1 MSGELIRYEAAKAA
15 IAEAAR
21 IDEVAE
27 IRDFARQMKAYA
39 KVANDRQML
48 ADASGIQVRAER
60 KLGQLIINAKET
72 GVLGIGRPA
81 RSNLDATEAEDEN
94 GSAGEPF
101 TRVTLS
107 EAGISKKLS
116 MKAQQWARLGDEEFE
131 GKLEDVRERILSDG
145 AIVLNPLKD
154 LSTAEKKERRA
165 EREQA
170 LGQKQMALPDARF
183 GVILTD
189 DEWEHEAWSDA
200 GLGKAAANHY
210 PVSSLDELKKRDV
223 QSLAA
228 DDCVLFMWTTVPH
241 LAQAIELMA
250 HRGFTYKTNCIWKKL
265 YPGAGHG
272 MGYWFWIDHEIL
284 LVGTRGNPP
293 APAPGTQWRSIIEA
307 PVGRHSEKP
316 ELFYGL
322 IESYFPSLPKIE
334 LNARASRPGW
344 VRWGYEAPDDELPGV
359 ATPAPAAVSQI
370 AAGIAFT
377 RDMAEPILL
386 ARYAAEG
393 AKALAVEFG
402 RPASTV
408 RRWATELGLGDKERL
423 KANGAHLGAYL
434 GNGRGA

>member
-1 MSGELIRYEAAKAA
+1 MSGEMIRYEAAKAA

-81 RSNLDATEAEDEN
+81 RSNLDAGDADDDN
-94 GSAGEPF
+94 GSAVEPF

-170 LGQKQMALPDARF
+170 LGQKQMALPNARF
-183 GVILTD
+183 GVIYAD
-189 DEWEHEAWSDA
+189 PEWKFQPYSEET
-200 GLGKAAANHY
+200 GLDRSADNHY
-210 PVSSLDELKKRDV
+210 PTSALEVIKARDV
-223 QSLAA
+223 ASLAA
-228 DDCVLFMWTTVPH
+228 DDCVLFLWATVPM
-241 LAQAIELMA
+241 LPQALEVMA
-250 HRGFTYKTNCIWKKL
+250 AWGFAYKTNFSWHKDRI
-265 YPGAGHG
+265 GT
-272 MGYWFWIDHEIL
+272 GYWNRNRHELL
-284 LVGTRGNPP
+284 LVGTRGNVP
-293 APAPGTQWRSIIEA
+293 APAMGAQYDSSIEA
-307 PVGRHSEKP
+307 EVGAHSAKP

-334 LNARASRPGW
+334 LNARAARPGW

-386 ARYAAEG
+386 ARYATEG
-393 AKALAVEFG
+393 AKALAAEFG